1 MNLHDLLKKSRNEE
15 EFSREEIIQML
26 SYCPTSPESMAIMG
40 EARRISE
47 ETTGGKAEVHGQ
59 FALDLA
65 PCTRNCEWCSFAA
78 KNGVFSE
85 RWQVDVPQ
93 AVEFAQKFQNEG
105 ANAVLT
111 MTTADYPLGKMLEI
125 GAEIRRNIDAEL
137 PLIANT
143 GDKTLDQAR
152 RMKEGGYDGV
162 YHALRLD
169 EGKKNNLDP
178 EQRLETIRNYQE
190 VGLWVCTCVE
200 PVGPEH
206 TNEQLA
212 AMIRLTASIKPAFS
226 GAARR
231 IPVPGTSMAELGI
244 ISELR
249 MAQIVAVTRL
259 AMPRAVRGNCTH
271 EPCTLGALGGA
282 SIFWAEIGAN
292 PRDDQEKTEES
303 RGQNVEDC
311 RQIYQETDWE
321 VLEGPSRHFTC
332 APEPAAPSLELATA
346 EGLC

>member
-1 MNLHDLLKKSRNEE
+1 MNLHDLMKKSRNEE
-15 EFSREEIIQML
+15 EFSRDEIVQML
-26 SYCPTSPESMAIMG
+26 AYPPTSPESMSIMA
-40 EARRISE
+40 EARRVSE

-65 PCTRNCEWCSFAA
+65 PCARNCDWCSFAA
-78 KNGVFSE
+78 KNGIFSKT
-85 RWQVDVPQ
+85 WQISVPE
-93 AVEFAQKFQNEG
+93 AVEFALKFQDDG

-125 GAEIRRNIDAEL
+125 GSEIRANIDPDI

-143 GDKTLDQAR
+143 GDKTMDEAS
-152 RMKEGGYDGV
+152 RMKEAGYDGV

-169 EGKKNNLDP
+169 EGKRNNLDP
-178 EQRLETIRNYQE
+178 ADRLETIRNFQE
-190 VGLWVCTCVE
+190 AGLWVCTCVE

-206 TNEQLA
+206 TNEELA
-212 AMIRLTASIKPAFS
+212 ALIRLTASITPAFS

-231 IPVPGTSMAELGI
+231 IPVPGTSLAELGM

-259 AMPRAVRGNCTH
+259 AMPRSVRGNCTH
-271 EPCTLGALGGA
+271 EPCTLGAMGGA

-303 RGQNVEDC
+303 RGQDVEDC
-311 RQIYQETDWE
+311 RQIYQETEWA
-321 VLEGPSRHFTC
+321 VLDGPSRHFTC
-332 APEPAAPSLELATA
+332 APEPTPPSPELVAA

>member
-1 MNLHDLLKKSRNEE
+1 MNLHDLLRKSRNEE
-15 EFSREEIIQML
+15 EFSRDEIIQML
-26 SYCPTSPESMAIMG
+26 SYAPTSPESMSIMG
-40 EARRISE
+40 EARRVSE

-65 PCTRNCEWCSFAA
+65 PCARNCEWCSFAA
-78 KNGVFSE
+78 KNGVFRE
-85 RWQVDVPQ
+85 KWQIDVPQ
-93 AVEFAQKFQNEG
+93 AVEFALKFQNEG
-105 ANAVLT
+105 ANAILT
-111 MTTADYPLGKMLEI
+111 MTTADYPLGKLLEI
-125 GAEIRRNIDAEL
+125 GAEIRRNIEPDL

-143 GDKTLDQAR
+143 GDKTLEQAR
-152 RMKEGGYDGV
+152 RMKEAGYDGV

-169 EGKKNNLDP
+169 EGRKNNLDP
-178 EQRLETIRNYQE
+178 QQRLETIRNFQE
-190 VGLWVCTCVE
+190 AGLWVCTCVE

-206 TNEQLA
+206 TNEYLA
-212 AMIRLTASIKPAFS
+212 AMIRLTASMNPAFS

-292 PRDDQEKTEES
+292 PRDDQENTEES
-303 RGQNVEDC
+303 RGQNVDDC
-311 RQIYQETDWE
+311 REIYEETDWK
-321 VLEGPSRHFTC
+321 VLDGPSRHFTG
-332 APEPAAPSLELATA
+332 APEPTAPSLELAMS